1 MNRKEQK
8 IKAVILASGRGSRI
22 NKDIPKQ
29 FLDLSGSPLLIQTL
43 KPFEQ
48 CSNIDELI
56 IVTLSEYIDKAW
68 EFVNR
73 HRLAKVK
80 KIIRGGKTR
89 QESSRNGIDACGDD
103 TKFVLIH
110 DAVRP
115 FVTNSLL
122 NRLIKA
128 LNKYD
133 AVVPV
138 IPSADTI
145 IETDQDG
152 FIVKIPTRSTLWR
165 VQTPQAFSYHLI
177 KLAHAK
183 ALDDGVDNS
192 TDDSSLVLSIGH
204 PVYTIKGDEKNIKIT
219 LPIDIYIANK
229 IFREEESLS

>member
-1 MNRKEQK
+1 MNGHKRKV
-8 IKAVILASGRGSRI
+8 KAVILASGSGTRI
-22 NKDIPKQ
+22 NKEVPKQ
-29 FLDLSGSPLLIQTL
+29 FLELSGTPLIIRTL
-43 KPFEQ
+43 KPFEK
-48 CSNIDELI
+48 CSSMDSLI
-56 IVTLSEYIDKAW
+56 LVTLSDYIDKTW
-68 EFVNR
+68 ELVNR
-73 HRLAKVK
+73 YRLAKVK
-80 KIIRGGKTR
+80 KIIQGGETR
-89 QESSRNGIDACGDD
+89 QESSKNGIDACGDD

-115 FVTNSLL
+115 FITNSLL

-128 LNKYD
+128 LNKHD

-138 IPSADTI
+138 IPSADTK

-183 ALDDGVDNS
+183 AMEDGVKS
-192 TDDSSLVLSIGH
+192 ATDDSSLVLRIGH
-204 PVYTIKGDEKNIKIT
+204 PVHTIKGDEKNIKIT

-229 IFREEESLS
+229 IFREK